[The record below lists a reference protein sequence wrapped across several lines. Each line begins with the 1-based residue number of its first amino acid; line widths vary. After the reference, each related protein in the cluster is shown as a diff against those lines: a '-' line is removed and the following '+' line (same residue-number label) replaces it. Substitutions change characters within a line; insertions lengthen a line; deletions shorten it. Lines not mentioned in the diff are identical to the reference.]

1 MKMLVTGG
9 AGFVGCNLVD
19 RLMRQGHAVLVLD
32 NLSRPGVERNLQWLR
47 TRHSDSLSFKMAD
60 VRAYGEV
67 REAMEG
73 VEGVFHLAGQVAV
86 TTSVTD
92 PREDFEINA
101 LGTLNVLEA
110 ARENRGIKFLF
121 FSSTNKVYGA
131 LADFGVV
138 ERRGEYGLK
147 DLPAGVSEAA
157 PLDFFTPY
165 GCSKGAADQYVR
177 DYNRIYGLPTVVFR
191 MSCIYGP
198 HQFGTEDQGWV
209 MHFVKSVLKGEPIS
223 IYGDGKQVRDVL
235 YVEDLVDAFLLAAK
249 RIDSCAGNVYNIGGG
264 PANAMPILEV
274 FDHLKS
280 LGYSIPDLGFDE
292 WRWGDQKV
300 YVSDI
305 SRAARDLD
313 WQPQVDKREGLRR
326 LVKWAEGN
334 LTTSG

>member
-1 MKMLVTGG
+1 MKFLVTGG

-19 RLMRQGHAVLVLD
+19 KLLTQSNEVRVFD
-32 NLSRPGVERNLQWLR
+32 NLSRPGVERNLEWLR
-47 TRHSDSLSFKMAD
+47 TRHPRGLAFEKGD
-60 VRAYGEV
+60 VRSFDRV
-67 REAMEG
+67 RAAMEG
-73 VEGVFHLAGQVAV
+73 TDGVFHLAGQVAV
-86 TTSVTD
+86 TTSVSD
-92 PREDFEINA
+92 PREDFGVNA

-110 ARENRGIKFLF
+110 ARESGAVKFVF
-121 FSSTNKVYGA
+121 YSSTNKVYGA

-138 ERRGEYGLK
+138 ERSGEYGLK
-147 DLPAGVSEAA
+147 DLPTGVSESA

-177 DYNRIYGLPTVVFR
+177 DYQRIYGLPTVVFR

-209 MHFVKSVLKGEPIS
+209 MHFVKSVLAGEPII

-235 YVEDLVDAFLLAAK
+235 YVDDLVEAFLRAAQ
-249 RIDSCAGNVYNIGGG
+249 RIDSCAGKVFNIGGG

-274 FDHLKS
+274 FDHLKA
-280 LGYSIPDLGFDE
+280 LGHDPPPLSFED

-305 SRAARDLD
+305 SRAARELG
-313 WQPQVDKREGLRR
+313 WEPKVGKKEGLRR
-326 LVKWAEGN
+326 LVDWAKEN
-334 LTTSG
+334 L

>member
-1 MKMLVTGG
+1 MKVLVTGG

-19 RLMRQGHAVLVLD
+19 RLLTRGSEVRVLD
-32 NLSRPGVERNLQWLR
+32 NLSRSGVEGNLEWLR
-47 TRHSDSLSFKMAD
+47 MSHPNGFIFERGD
-60 VRAYGEV
+60 VRDHDRV
-67 REAMEG
+67 REAVEG

-92 PREDFEINA
+92 PREDFEVNA

-110 ARENRGIKFLF
+110 ARESGTVRFVF

-138 ERRGEYGLK
+138 ERPGEYGLK
-147 DLPAGVSEAA
+147 DLPSGVSERA

-177 DYNRIYGLPTVVFR
+177 DYHRIYGLPTVVFR

-209 MHFVKSVLKGEPIS
+209 MHFVKSVLAGDPIV

-235 YVEDLVDAFLLAAK
+235 YVDDLVEAFLRAAE

-274 FDHLKS
+274 FDHLKA
-280 LGYSIPDLGFDE
+280 LGHDVPQLSFED

-305 SRAARDLD
+305 SRAARELG
-313 WQPQVDKREGLRR
+313 WEPKVGKKEGLRR
-326 LVKWAEGN
+326 LVDWAKEN
-334 LTTSG
+334 L

>member
-1 MKMLVTGG
+1 MKVLVTGG

-19 RLMRQGHAVLVLD
+19 KLVAQGSDVRVLD
-32 NLSRPGVERNLQWLR
+32 NLSRRGVGQNLEWLR
-47 TRHSDSLSFKMAD
+47 ARYPNGFEFVKAD
-60 VRAYGEV
+60 VRDSALV
-67 REAMEG
+67 AQA
-73 VEGVFHLAGQVAV
+73 VADVDGVFHLAGQVAV

-92 PREDFEINA
+92 PRDDFEVNA

-110 ARENRGIKFLF
+110 ARENDKVKFVF

-138 ERRGEYGLK
+138 ERSGGYGLR
-147 DLPAGVSEAA
+147 DLPLGVSESA

-177 DYNRIYGLPTVVFR
+177 DYHRIYGLATVVFR

-209 MHFVKSVLKGEPIS
+209 MHFVKSVLTGEPIV
-223 IYGDGKQVRDVL
+223 IYGDGRQVRDVL
-235 YVEDLVDAFLLAAK
+235 YVDDLVEAFLQASR
-249 RIDSCAGNVYNIGGG
+249 RIDSCAGRVYNIGGG

-274 FDHLKS
+274 FDHLRS
-280 LGYSIPDLGFDE
+280 LGHRVPPLRFDD

-305 SRAARDLD
+305 SRAARELG
-313 WQPQVDKREGLRR
+313 WRPKVSKTEGLRR
-326 LVKWAEGN
+326 LVEWAKDN
-334 LTTSG
+334 L